1 MKMINNR
8 NDNVNTRNLVVDILL
23 AVTRDGEFSHIAI
36 RDVLDKYRYLP
47 KQDRA
52 FITRLSQGTLERM
65 IELDAII
72 NQFSKTKVKKMKPVI
87 AVILRSGVYQLKY
100 MDSVPDSAACN
111 EAVKL
116 TVKRGFS
123 GLKGFVNGVMRN
135 IARNLDQIKLPDADK
150 EPEKYLSVRYSVPE
164 WIVARFIRQ
173 YGKEACEKSLEAF
186 LQPHPTSVQVDTDRI
201 SMEEITASL
210 QAQGITVTQNP
221 EIKRALFLS
230 GYEALDEI
238 EEFENG
244 LLYVQDTA
252 SMLAVEL
259 AAPKTGDTVID
270 VCAAPG
276 GKSVYA
282 ARMIDETGHVE
293 SRDLTEYKVE
303 MIEDNIER
311 CQLSNMT
318 AKVWDATEFDA
329 SAEEKA
335 DVVIADL
342 PCSGLGVI
350 GTKTDIKYNASEE
363 KIQELA
369 ALQQEILQVV
379 CRYVKPDG
387 TLLYSTCTMTKE
399 ENEEN
404 VHKFL
409 ETHTEFELEQMRQC
423 FPYEGCDGFFMAK
436 MHRK

>member
-1 MKMINNR
+1 MTNNK
-8 NDNVNTRNLVVDILL
+8 NDNINTRNLVVDILL

-36 RDVLDKYRYLP
+36 RNVLDKYRYLP

-52 FITRLSQGTLERM
+52 FITRLSQGTIERM

-87 AVILRSGVYQLKY
+87 AAILRSGVYQLKY

-123 GLKGFVNGVMRN
+123 ELKGFVNGVMRN
-135 IARNLDQIKLPDADK
+135 IARNLDQVKWPDAKK
-150 EPEKYLSVRYSVPE
+150 EPVKYLSVRYSVPE
-164 WIVARFIRQ
+164 WMVQRFMDQ
-173 YGKEACEKSLEAF
+173 YGTEACEKILEAF

-201 SMEEITASL
+201 SMDEITESL
-210 QAQGITVTQNP
+210 KQQGITVKKNEQV
-221 EIKRALFLS
+221 ERALFLS

-259 AAPKTGDTVID
+259 AAPKEGDQVID

-282 ARMIDETGHVE
+282 ARMIGAEGHVE
-293 SRDLTEYKVE
+293 ARDLTEYKVE
-303 MIEDNIER
+303 MIEENIER
-311 CQLSNMT
+311 CQLSNMQ
-318 AKVWDATEFDA
+318 AKVWDARKFDP

-363 KIQELA
+363 KIAELA
-369 ALQQEILQVV
+369 ALQQEILGVV
-379 CRYVKPDG
+379 CRYVKADG

-399 ENEEN
+399 ENEDN

-409 ETHTEFELEQMRQC
+409 AEHADFELVQMRQC

-436 MHRK
+436 MYRK